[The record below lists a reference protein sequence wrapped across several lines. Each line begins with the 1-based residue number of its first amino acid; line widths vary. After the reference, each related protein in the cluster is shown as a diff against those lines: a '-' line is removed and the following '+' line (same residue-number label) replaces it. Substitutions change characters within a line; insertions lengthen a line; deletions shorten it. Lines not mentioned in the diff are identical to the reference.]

1 MLKSVH
7 SEPLHSTLI
16 IKHADDLGTTQTM
29 PNDDPTHNS
38 ATDTKALLK
47 VAEAKI
53 VELHEQNQM
62 LQSDL
67 NNMLEAQALETEQ
80 MVQMSE
86 QLWKLEEALMSTT
99 DEKDTA
105 LLMLQSLKDN
115 VDRIKSYA
123 EDTLLSVKEN
133 KASRLTMAAQVYE
146 IKSMVDS
153 LGLKKK

>member
-1 MLKSVH
+1 MANND
-7 SEPLHSTLI
+7 TI
-16 IKHADDLGTTQTM
+16 DDTNT
-29 PNDDPTHNS
+29 
-38 ATDTKALLK
+38 LLK
-47 VAEAKI
+47 AAEKTI
-53 VELHEQNQM
+53 VDLHEQNEA

-67 NNMLEAQALETEQ
+67 ANLLEAQALETEQ

-105 LLMLQSLKDN
+105 LMLLQSLKVN

-123 EDTLLSVKEN
+123 EDTLLSVKER

-146 IKSMVDS
+146 IKSMVDT
-153 LGLKKK
+153 LGLDKKD

>member
-1 MLKSVH
+1 
-7 SEPLHSTLI
+7 
-16 IKHADDLGTTQTM
+16 M
-29 PNDDPTHNS
+29 PNDDATPDSTS
-38 ATDTKALLK
+38 APALDSKPLLK

-53 VELHEQNQM
+53 VELHQQNQA

-67 NNMLEAQALETEQ
+67 NSVLEAQALETEQ

-123 EDTLLSVKEN
+123 EDTLMSVKQN

-146 IKSMVDS
+146 IKSMVDT